1 MKILLVDDHALFT
14 DGLKSILEQSGLF
27 EMVRSTNRAT
37 DAIRMLRNQ
46 AFDLV
51 LLDVDMPDRSGPE
64 VLRDIRSEFPTMP
77 VIMVSMHM
85 ERGIIQQVRKDGAS
99 GYVLKNAGK
108 EEFLVAIQKVAGG
121 GMYFSSELMD
131 RWMAREAEADPTQ
144 KGRAALSERELEIIR
159 LLSEGLTSQE
169 IADRLFL
176 SVRTV
181 ETHRKSILDKLEL
194 KNVAGLIRYAFEHR
208 LIT

>member
-46 AFDLV
+46 TFDLV

-64 VLRDIRSEFPTMP
+64 VLRDIRSEFPTMH

-85 ERGIIQQVRKDGAS
+85 EHGIIQQVRKDGAS

-121 GMYFSSELMD
+121 GIYFSSELMQD
-131 RWMAREAEADPTQ
+131 WITREAEADPTQ

-169 IADRLFL
+169 IADRLFI
-176 SVRTV
+176 SMRTV
-181 ETHRKSILDKLEL
+181 ETHRKNILDKLEL
-194 KNVAGLIRYAFEHR
+194 RNVAGLIRYAFEHR

>member
-46 AFDLV
+46 TFDLV

-64 VLRDIRSEFPTMP
+64 VLRDIRSEFPTLP

-108 EEFLVAIQKVAGG
+108 EEFLVAIQ
-121 GMYFSSELMD
+121 
-131 RWMAREAEADPTQ
+131 
-144 KGRAALSERELEIIR
+144 
-159 LLSEGLTSQE
+159 
-169 IADRLFL
+169 
-176 SVRTV
+176 
-181 ETHRKSILDKLEL
+181 
-194 KNVAGLIRYAFEHR
+194 
-208 LIT
+208 